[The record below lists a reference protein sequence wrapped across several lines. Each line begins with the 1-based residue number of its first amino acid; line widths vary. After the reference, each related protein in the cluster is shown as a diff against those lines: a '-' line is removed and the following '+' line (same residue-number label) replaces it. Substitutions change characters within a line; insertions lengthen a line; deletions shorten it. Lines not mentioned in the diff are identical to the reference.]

1 MNAATYRKDLTEK
14 IIKMLEEGTAPWVKP
29 WDPNLAPPMSPIN
42 GITGR
47 PYQGGNSLWLSCQ
60 EFTDPRWATFKAIS
74 EAGGRILKG
83 EKSTSVEYWQWT
95 EKKRNE
101 QGEMVEVKLE
111 IPRCFHANVFNF
123 QQAENLQEFKIEPPS
138 WDPCEVAER
147 ILKNSGADIRYD
159 KTDTAYYS
167 PRHDQIHMPP
177 KVMFPD
183 AAAFVGTALHE
194 LGHWTSDESRL
205 NRKLGA
211 AFQSPEYATEELYV
225 EISAWMTSQKLGLPH
240 DPERHVAYIGS
251 WIQALNNDHNL
262 LHRASKEA
270 EKISEY
276 ILQFQHEKVQTVE
289 PRKPSE
295 KAAEALSILKKPRSK
310 EVELEC

>member
-1 MNAATYRKDLTEK
+1 M
-14 IIKMLEEGTAPWVKP
+14 
-29 WDPNLAPPMSPIN
+29 
-42 GITGR
+42 
-47 PYQGGNSLWLSCQ
+47 
-60 EFTDPRWATFKAIS
+60 
-74 EAGGRILKG
+74 LKG
-83 EKSTSVEYWQWT
+83 EKSSTVEYWQWT

-111 IPRCFHANVFNF
+111 IPRCFMAHVFNF
-123 QQAENLQEFKIEPPS
+123 QQAEHLPEFKIEPPS

-159 KTDTAYYS
+159 QTDTAFYS
-167 PRHDQIHMPP
+167 PLCDQIKIPARIA
-177 KVMFPD
+177 FPD
-183 AAAFVGTALHE
+183 AASFVGTALHE
-194 LGHWTSDESRL
+194 LGHWTSAESRL
-205 NRKLGA
+205 NRKLGTK
-211 AFQSPEYATEELYV
+211 FGSPEYATEELYV
-225 EISAWMTSQKLGLPH
+225 EISAWMTCQKLGLPH

-276 ILQFQHEKVQTVE
+276 ILQFQHEKTLTTEVG

-295 KAAEALSILKKPRSK
+295 KAAEALSFLKNARKKS
-310 EVELEC
+310 VEFEC